1 VTFTATVTTVAP
13 GSATPTGI
21 VTFFQGNTVL
31 GTVGVDA
38 SGKATLTT
46 TFSIPGNLPIKA
58 VFNGFGNFAG
68 SSQTIMEQ
76 VSAPAAVAPTTTALV
91 ASANPA
97 RVGQTV
103 TFTATV
109 SGAAGTGTPT
119 GIVTFMVGNVV
130 VARVRLNA
138 AGHASLTG
146 HFTLAGTF
154 NIVAVYSGDNM
165 FAASSQSLIEQVS

>member
-1 VTFTATVTTVAP
+1 
-13 GSATPTGI
+13 

-38 SGKATLTT
+38 NGKASLTT
-46 TFSIPGNLPIKA
+46 TFSTLGNLSITA

-68 SSQTIMEQ
+68 SSQTITEQ
-76 VSAPAAVAPTTTALV
+76 VSAPAAVAPTTTALI

-119 GIVTFMVGNVV
+119 GTVTFMVGNVV

-138 AGHASLTG
+138 AGQASLTG
-146 HFTLAGTF
+146 HFTVSGKF
-154 NIVAVYSGDNM
+154 IIRAVYSGDSN
-165 FAASSQSLIEQVS
+165 FAASSQSLTEQVI